1 MPCRGRRGGT
11 PGAAPHFL
19 LRRVNPDRAQDRQWS
34 PLRADG
40 GGPACELRTRAMDQI
55 ANGLLLYFILPLWLL
70 AGLADWA
77 CHRASN
83 IAHTAGPAESA
94 LHLLM
99 FAEIAVPLLA
109 CLLLEI
115 NALVFAVMLVAFVL
129 HEATALWDV
138 SYAQKRRY
146 ISPFEQH
153 VHSFLELLPLTA
165 GVLVALLH
173 WESFLSLF
181 GLAATPADWTPRPKE
196 PPLPVG
202 YIVALLVAAALL
214 DAGPYLE
221 ELWRGLRARR
231 SGTGRTGLAGR
242 AD

>member
-1 MPCRGRRGGT
+1 MET
-11 PGAAPHFL
+11 
-19 LRRVNPDRAQDRQWS
+19 
-34 PLRADG
+34 
-40 GGPACELRTRAMDQI
+40 I
-55 ANGLLLYFILPLWLL
+55 ATGVLLYFVLPLWLL

-77 CHRASN
+77 CHRASD
-83 IAHTAGPAESA
+83 IARTAGPAESV

-115 NALVFAVMLVAFVL
+115 NALVFALMLAAFVL

-138 SYAQKRRY
+138 SYAQQRRY

-153 VHSFLELLPLTA
+153 VHSFLELLPLMA

-173 WESFLSLF
+173 WQAFLSLF
-181 GLAATPADWTPRPKE
+181 GLGQAPADWALRPKQ
-196 PPLPVG
+196 PPLPLG
-202 YIVALLVAAALL
+202 YVAGLLAAALL
-214 DAGPYLE
+214 LEALPYLE

-231 SGTGRTGLAGR
+231 RARLAGP
-242 AD
+242 AG

>member
-1 MPCRGRRGGT
+1 MPCRGGRGSVLHD
-11 PGAAPHFL
+11 PPHFL
-19 LRRVNPDRAQDRQWS
+19 LRCVNPGRAAKQAVAA
-34 PLRADG
+34 PHAG
-40 GGPACELRTRAMDQI
+40 GTAAARELRNHAMDQI
-55 ANGLLLYFILPLWLL
+55 ATGLLLYFILPLWLL

-77 CHRASN
+77 CHRASD

-115 NALVFAVMLVAFVL
+115 NALVFAVMLAAFVL
-129 HEATALWDV
+129 HEATALLDV

-153 VHSFLELLPLTA
+153 VHSFLELLPLMA

-173 WESFLSLF
+173 WDAFLSLF
-181 GLAATPADWTPRPKE
+181 GLSAAPADWTPRLKE
-196 PPLPVG
+196 PPLPAE
-202 YIVALLVAAALL
+202 YIAALL
-214 DAGPYLE
+214 GAAVLLEAGPYLE
-221 ELWRGLRARR
+221 ELWRGLRVRR
-231 SGTGRTGLAGR
+231 SDTRHGLAGR
-242 AD
+242 SD